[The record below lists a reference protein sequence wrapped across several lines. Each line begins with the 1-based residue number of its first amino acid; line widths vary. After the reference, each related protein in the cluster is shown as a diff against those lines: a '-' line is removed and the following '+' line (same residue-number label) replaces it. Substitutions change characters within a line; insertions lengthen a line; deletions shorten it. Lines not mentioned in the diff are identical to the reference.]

1 MNQQPHSRIILV
13 PRRVQRPCASLHSDC
28 FTDPHLHLYRASSS
42 NSSLHPLS
50 LQLPCTAA
58 TRNLANHRGL
68 LNHIQ
73 NP

>member
-13 PRRVQRPCASLHSDC
+13 LRRVQRPCASLHSDC